1 MVDSRIFGILLKSSL
16 AMIPKHDLILMCF
29 SPIKKI
35 CKNNGGQQ
43 AIVSKVRKQ
52 LNVTRFFRLREIPDS
67 A

>member
-16 AMIPKHDLILMCF
+16 AMIPKHDCF